1 MRLTINHGAIN
12 LLNGLTLEDNA
23 EQQLYRIWHRIA
35 PTKPHRWVKALYKR
49 YSKNEREWFIRNMTG
64 KYFAQRVV
72 GIWNGN
78 NWIRYNNY
86 LKYIWTWTGIVQR
99 EGPQM
104 GKWDQLKWGTL
115 VNMDKLARGP
125 VFVLYRYIHLIY
137 HVDFS
142 FLQGP
147 CLIEITIWV
156 KSPNENNFWPML
168 CLEQHMQETC

>member
-1 MRLTINHGAIN
+1 MLNSSFIEFDIELHPQNPTDESKLYTKDILKMRGNDLFGIWRANI
-12 LLNGLTLEDNA
+12 LL
-23 EQQLYRIWHRIA
+23 R
-35 PTKPHRWVKALYKR
+35 
-49 YSKNEREWFIRNMTG
+49 
-64 KYFAQRVV
+64 